1 MFRVIELAA
10 EAFPLS
16 LAGVITNQLTP
27 GGRLGAVAANRHSY
41 DMVAGFVKEMHDLAS
56 FKSIFAMPTPGATMK
71 RRTFITLFA
80 SVAVWPLATRAQQA
94 PKRMLRVGALIGFA
108 EHDPATQRRVAAFLK
123 GLADLGWTVDRNIA
137 IDFRYGAG
145 DADKN
150 RAFAKELVS
159 LNPDVIFVN
168 STSATA
174 AVQRETKI
182 IPVVFATVSDPV
194 GSGFVASL
202 ARPGGNITG
211 FVNVEASIAGKWLAL
226 LKEVA
231 PGIKRAALMYNPTT
245 ATYFEYYLKPFE
257 AAAEAFDMK
266 SISIMVRSAAEIE
279 QAFATRNRDDGIV
292 LMSDPFMTV
301 NSALANEKAL
311 QFRIPVVSGVS
322 QSGSLISYAPDTVDL
337 FRRSAAY
344 VDSILRGAS
353 PADLPVQLP
362 AKFELIINLKTA
374 KALSLAVPQT
384 VLAEAD
390 EVIE

>member
-1 MFRVIELAA
+1 MRRRDLVTLICGTAASWSLAA
-10 EAFPLS
+10 
-16 LAGVITNQLTP
+16 
-27 GGRLGAVAANRHSY
+27 H
-41 DMVAGFVKEMHDLAS
+41 
-56 FKSIFAMPTPGATMK
+56 
-71 RRTFITLFA
+71 
-80 SVAVWPLATRAQQA
+80 AQQV
-94 PKRMLRVGALIGFA
+94 PKRMPRVGALIGFA
-108 EHDPATQRRVAAFLK
+108 EDDPATQRFVAAFLK
-123 GLADLGWTVDRNIA
+123 RLADLGWTLDRNAA

-174 AVQRETKI
+174 AVQRETTV

-194 GSGFVASL
+194 GSGFVAGL

-211 FVNVEASIAGKWLAL
+211 FVNVEASIAGKWLGL

-231 PGIKRAALMYNPTT
+231 PGIKRVGLMYNPMT

-257 AAAEAFDMK
+257 AAAEATGMK
-266 SISIMVRSAAEIE
+266 FTSLTVRNVVEIQ
-279 QAFATRNRDDGIV
+279 QAFATRNRDDGVV
-292 LMSDPFMTV
+292 LMSDPFLTV
-301 NSALANEKAL
+301 NKAFANEMAL
-311 QFRIPVVSGVS
+311 QFRIPVVSGIS
-322 QSGSLISYAPDTVDL
+322 RSGSLVAYAPDTEDL
-337 FRRSAAY
+337 FRRAAY

-362 AKFELIINLKTA
+362 TKFELVVNLKTA
-374 KALSLAVPQT
+374 KALGLTVPLT
-384 VLAEAD
+384 LLAEAD

>member
-1 MFRVIELAA
+1 MRRRDFVTLICGTAA
-10 EAFPLS
+10 SWL
-16 LAGVITNQLTP
+16 LT
-27 GGRLGAVAANRHSY
+27 AH
-41 DMVAGFVKEMHDLAS
+41 
-56 FKSIFAMPTPGATMK
+56 
-71 RRTFITLFA
+71 
-80 SVAVWPLATRAQQA
+80 AQQV

-108 EHDPATQRRVAAFLK
+108 EDDPATQRRVAAFLK
-123 GLADLGWTVDRNIA
+123 RLGDLGWTLDRNVA

-174 AVQRETKI
+174 AVQRETTI

-211 FVNVEASIAGKWLAL
+211 FVNVEASIAGKWLGL

-231 PGIKRAALMYNPTT
+231 PGIKRAGLMYNPTT

-257 AAAEAFDMK
+257 AAAEAAGVK
-266 SISIMVRSAAEIE
+266 STSLTVGNAVEIQ

-292 LMSDPFMTV
+292 LMSDPFLTV
-301 NSALANEKAL
+301 NSTFTNEKAL
-311 QFRIPVVSGVS
+311 QFRVPVVSGVS
-322 QSGSLISYAPDTVDL
+322 QSGSLITYAPDTEDL
-337 FRRSAAY
+337 FRRSASY
-344 VDSILRGAS
+344 VDRILRGAS

-362 AKFELIINLKTA
+362 TKFELIINLKTA
-374 KALSLAVPQT
+374 KALGLTVPQT
-384 VLAEAD
+384 LLAEAD

>member
-1 MFRVIELAA
+1 MA
-10 EAFPLS
+10 
-16 LAGVITNQLTP
+16 
-27 GGRLGAVAANRHSY
+27 
-41 DMVAGFVKEMHDLAS
+41 
-56 FKSIFAMPTPGATMK
+56 MK
-71 RRTFITLFA
+71 RREFITLVGGA
-80 SVAVWPLATRAQQA
+80 AATWPLAARAQQA
-94 PKRMLRVGALIGFA
+94 PKRVLRVGALIGFA
-108 EHDPATQRRVAAFLK
+108 EHDPATQRRIAAFLK
-123 GLADLGWTVDRNIA
+123 GLADLGWTLDRNVA

-145 DADKN
+145 DADRN

-168 STSATA
+168 STSATT
-174 AVQRETKI
+174 AVQRETTI

-211 FVNVEASIAGKWLAL
+211 FVNVEASIAGKWLGL

-231 PGIKRAALMYNPTT
+231 PGIKRAGLMYNPTT

-257 AAAEAFDMK
+257 AAAEAAGVK
-266 SISIMVRSAAEIE
+266 STSLTVGNAVEIQ

-292 LMSDPFMTV
+292 LMSDPFLTV
-301 NSALANEKAL
+301 NSAFTNEKAL

-322 QSGSLISYAPDTVDL
+322 QSGSLITYAPDTEDL
-337 FRRSAAY
+337 FRRSASY
-344 VDSILRGAS
+344 VDRILRGAS

-362 AKFELIINLKTA
+362 TKFELIVNLNTA
-374 KALSLAVPQT
+374 KALGLTVPQT
-384 VLAEAD
+384 LLAEAD

>member
-1 MFRVIELAA
+1 MRRREFVTLICGTAA
-10 EAFPLS
+10 S
-16 LAGVITNQLTP
+16 
-27 GGRLGAVAANRHSY
+27 
-41 DMVAGFVKEMHDLAS
+41 
-56 FKSIFAMPTPGATMK
+56 
-71 RRTFITLFA
+71 
-80 SVAVWPLATRAQQA
+80 WPLVAHAQQA
-94 PKRMLRVGALIGFA
+94 PKRMMRVGALIGFA
-108 EHDPATQRRVAAFLK
+108 ERDPATRRRVAAFLK
-123 GLADLGWTVDRNIA
+123 RLVDLGWTLDRNVA

-150 RAFAKELVS
+150 RAFAKELVN

-174 AVQRETKI
+174 AVQRETTV

-211 FVNVEASIAGKWLAL
+211 FVNVEASIAGKWLQL

-231 PGIKRAALMYNPTT
+231 PGIKRAGLMYNPTT

-257 AAAEAFDMK
+257 AAAEATGMK
-266 SISIMVRSAAEIE
+266 STSLTVGNVVEIQ

-292 LMSDPFMTV
+292 LMSDPFLTV
-301 NSALANEKAL
+301 NSAFINEKAL
-311 QFRIPVVSGVS
+311 QFRIPVVSGIS
-322 QSGSLISYAPDTVDL
+322 QSGSLISYAPDTEDL
-337 FRRSAAY
+337 FRRSASY
-344 VDSILRGAS
+344 VDRILRGAS

-362 AKFELIINLKTA
+362 TKFEMIVNLKTA
-374 KALSLAVPQT
+374 KALGLTVPQT
-384 VLAEAD
+384 LLAEAD

>member
-1 MFRVIELAA
+1 M
-10 EAFPLS
+10 
-16 LAGVITNQLTP
+16 
-27 GGRLGAVAANRHSY
+27 
-41 DMVAGFVKEMHDLAS
+41 
-56 FKSIFAMPTPGATMK
+56 
-71 RRTFITLFA
+71 RRREFITLLGGT
-80 SVAVWPLATRAQQA
+80 VATRPLAARAQQA

-123 GLADLGWTVDRNIA
+123 RFAELGWTVDRNVA
-137 IDFRYGAG
+137 IDVRYGAG
-145 DADKN
+145 DAGKN
-150 RAFAKELVS
+150 RAFAKELVN

-174 AVQRETKI
+174 AVQRETTV

-211 FVNVEASIAGKWLAL
+211 FVNVEASIAGKWLGL

-257 AAAEAFDMK
+257 AAAEVFDVK
-266 SISIMVRSAAEIE
+266 SISLRVGSVAEIE
-279 QAFATRNRDDGIV
+279 QAFATRNRDDDGIV
-292 LMSDPFMTV
+292 LMSDPFLTV
-301 NSALANEKAL
+301 NSAFANEKAL
-311 QFRIPVVSGVS
+311 QFRIPVVSGIS

-337 FRRSAAY
+337 FRRSATY
-344 VDSILRGAS
+344 VDRILRGAS

-362 AKFELIINLKTA
+362 TKFELVVNLKTA
-374 KALSLAVPQT
+374 IALGLTVPQT
-384 VLAEAD
+384 LLAEAD

>member
-1 MFRVIELAA
+1 M
-10 EAFPLS
+10 
-16 LAGVITNQLTP
+16 
-27 GGRLGAVAANRHSY
+27 
-41 DMVAGFVKEMHDLAS
+41 
-56 FKSIFAMPTPGATMK
+56 
-71 RRTFITLFA
+71 RRRDFITLLGGA
-80 SVAVWPLATRAQQA
+80 AAMRSLSARAAAA

-108 EHDPATQRRVAAFLK
+108 EHDPATQRRVAAFVK
-123 GLADLGWTVDRNIA
+123 RLAELGWMVDSNVA

-174 AVQRETKI
+174 AVQRETTI

-202 ARPGGNITG
+202 PRPSGNITG
-211 FVNVEASIAGKWLAL
+211 FVNVEASIAGKWLGL
-226 LKEVA
+226 LKDVA

-257 AAAEAFDMK
+257 AAAEVFGVK
-266 SISIMVRSAAEIE
+266 SISLRIGSVAEIE
-279 QAFATRNRDDGIV
+279 QAFATRSRDDGIV
-292 LMSDPFMTV
+292 LMSDPFLTV
-301 NSALANEKAL
+301 NSAFANEKAL
-311 QFRIPVVSGVS
+311 QFRIPVVSGIS
-322 QSGSLISYAPDTVDL
+322 QNGSLISYAPDAVDL

-344 VDSILRGAS
+344 VDRILRGAS
-353 PADLPVQLP
+353 PADLPAQLP
-362 AKFELIINLKTA
+362 TKFELIINLKTA
-374 KALSLAVPQT
+374 KALGLTVPQT
-384 VLAEAD
+384 LLAEAD

>member
-1 MFRVIELAA
+1 
-10 EAFPLS
+10 
-16 LAGVITNQLTP
+16 
-27 GGRLGAVAANRHSY
+27 
-41 DMVAGFVKEMHDLAS
+41 
-56 FKSIFAMPTPGATMK
+56 MK
-71 RRTFITLFA
+71 RRDFVTLICGTAA
-80 SVAVWPLATRAQQA
+80 SWSLTAHAQEV

-108 EHDPATQRRVAAFLK
+108 EDDPATQRRVAAFLK
-123 GLADLGWTVDRNIA
+123 RLADLGWTLDRNVA

-174 AVQRETKI
+174 AVQRETTI

-211 FVNVEASIAGKWLAL
+211 FVNVEASIAGKWLGL

-231 PGIKRAALMYNPTT
+231 PGIKRAGLMYNPTT

-257 AAAEAFDMK
+257 AAAEAAGVK
-266 SISIMVRSAAEIE
+266 STSLTVGNVVEIQ

-292 LMSDPFMTV
+292 LMSDPFLTV
-301 NSALANEKAL
+301 NSAFTNEMAL
-311 QFRIPVVSGVS
+311 QFRVPVVSGVS
-322 QSGSLISYAPDTVDL
+322 QSGSLITYAPDTEDL
-337 FRRSAAY
+337 FRRSASY
-344 VDSILRGAS
+344 VDRILRGAS

-362 AKFELIINLKTA
+362 TKFELIINLKTA
-374 KALSLAVPQT
+374 KALGLTVPQT
-384 VLAEAD
+384 LLAEAD

>member
-1 MFRVIELAA
+1 
-10 EAFPLS
+10 
-16 LAGVITNQLTP
+16 
-27 GGRLGAVAANRHSY
+27 
-41 DMVAGFVKEMHDLAS
+41 
-56 FKSIFAMPTPGATMK
+56 MK
-71 RRTFITLFA
+71 RREFITLVGGA
-80 SVAVWPLATRAQQA
+80 AATWPLAAWAQQA

-108 EHDPATQRRVAAFLK
+108 EHDPATQRRVATFLK
-123 GLADLGWTVDRNIA
+123 GLADLGWTLDRNVA

-145 DADKN
+145 NADRN

-174 AVQRETKI
+174 AVQRETTI

-211 FVNVEASIAGKWLAL
+211 FVNVEASIAGKWLGL

-231 PGIKRAALMYNPTT
+231 PGIKRAGLMYNPTT

-257 AAAEAFDMK
+257 AAAEAAGVK
-266 SISIMVRSAAEIE
+266 STSLMVGNVVEIQ

-292 LMSDPFMTV
+292 LMSDPFLTV
-301 NSALANEKAL
+301 NSAFTNEKAL

-322 QSGSLISYAPDTVDL
+322 QSGSLITYAPDTEDL
-337 FRRSAAY
+337 FRRSASY
-344 VDSILRGAS
+344 VDRILRGAS

-362 AKFELIINLKTA
+362 TKFELIVNLNTA
-374 KALSLAVPQT
+374 KALGLTVPQT
-384 VLAEAD
+384 LLAEAD

>member
-1 MFRVIELAA
+1 MA
-10 EAFPLS
+10 
-16 LAGVITNQLTP
+16 
-27 GGRLGAVAANRHSY
+27 
-41 DMVAGFVKEMHDLAS
+41 
-56 FKSIFAMPTPGATMK
+56 MK
-71 RRTFITLFA
+71 RREFITLVGGA
-80 SVAVWPLATRAQQA
+80 AATWPLAARAQQA
-94 PKRMLRVGALIGFA
+94 PKRVLRVGALIGFA
-108 EHDPATQRRVAAFLK
+108 EHDPATQRRIAAFLK
-123 GLADLGWTVDRNIA
+123 GLADLGWTLDRNVA

-145 DADKN
+145 DADRN

-168 STSATA
+168 STSATT
-174 AVQRETKI
+174 AVQRETTI

-211 FVNVEASIAGKWLAL
+211 FVNVEASIAGKWLGL

-231 PGIKRAALMYNPTT
+231 PGIKRAGLMYNPTT

-257 AAAEAFDMK
+257 AAAEAAGVK
-266 SISIMVRSAAEIE
+266 STSLKVGNVVEIQ

-292 LMSDPFMTV
+292 LMSDPFLTV
-301 NSALANEKAL
+301 NSAFTNEKAL

-322 QSGSLISYAPDTVDL
+322 QSGSLITYAPDTEDL
-337 FRRSAAY
+337 FRRSASY
-344 VDSILRGAS
+344 VDRILRGAS

-362 AKFELIINLKTA
+362 TKFELIVNLNTA
-374 KALSLAVPQT
+374 KALGLTVPQT
-384 VLAEAD
+384 LLAEAD

>member
-1 MFRVIELAA
+1 MA
-10 EAFPLS
+10 
-16 LAGVITNQLTP
+16 
-27 GGRLGAVAANRHSY
+27 
-41 DMVAGFVKEMHDLAS
+41 
-56 FKSIFAMPTPGATMK
+56 MK
-71 RRTFITLFA
+71 RREFITLVGGA
-80 SVAVWPLATRAQQA
+80 AATWPLAARAQQA

-123 GLADLGWTVDRNIA
+123 GLAALGWTLDRNVA

-145 DADKN
+145 DADRN

-174 AVQRETKI
+174 AVQRETTI

-211 FVNVEASIAGKWLAL
+211 FVNVEASIAGKWLGL

-231 PGIKRAALMYNPTT
+231 PGIKRAGLMYNPTT

-257 AAAEAFDMK
+257 AAAEAAGVK
-266 SISIMVRSAAEIE
+266 STSLMVGNVVEIQ
-279 QAFATRNRDDGIV
+279 QAFATRNREDGIV
-292 LMSDPFMTV
+292 LMSDPFLTV
-301 NSALANEKAL
+301 NSAFTNEKAL

-322 QSGSLISYAPDTVDL
+322 QSGSLITYAPDTEDL
-337 FRRSAAY
+337 FRRSASY
-344 VDSILRGAS
+344 VDRILRGAS

-362 AKFELIINLKTA
+362 TKFELIVNLNTA
-374 KALSLAVPQT
+374 KALGLTVPQT
-384 VLAEAD
+384 LLAEAD